1 MKVDNDRLGQLREL
15 GRHESR
21 HMKPQVDRFVFSVIK
36 AQLCDV
42 DTCKEIYANVVLS
55 AAQHVPMDF

>member
-21 HMKPQVDRFVFSVIK
+21 HIKLQVDRFVLSSVQR
-36 AQLCDV
+36 A
-42 DTCKEIYANVVLS
+42 VVLAS
-55 AAQHVPMDF
+55 GRLLNFGAPLAIIPS